1 MIMANNLKL
10 FKMVEDWQR
19 TELQRVNML
28 PLKCPYCLADF
39 PADAVRCP
47 SCSKIIGNTLPAVFI
62 ILRIGVVLLIIV
74 AIIWLII
81 HFTHSH

>member
-1 MIMANNLKL
+1 MANNPKL
-10 FKMVEDWQR
+10 LKMVEDWQG

-39 PADAVRCP
+39 PTDAVRCP
-47 SCSKIIGNTLPAVFI
+47 SCSKMVGGNLPAVFI
-62 ILRIGVVLLIIV
+62 ILRIGVVVLIMVTVIL
-74 AIIWLII
+74 LII